1 VSKLA
6 NIIRLRKWELDE
18 KRRRL
23 ADLQG
28 EREEIVSAIDAMEA
42 EVIEQSRN
50 SGLEVSAVA
59 IGAYMEGVRIR
70 QDQLSQMLAAKE
82 REVSKHQDIVAE
94 GFREL
99 KTFEIAQSREKA
111 RVVAAEA
118 KVEQDAFDELGIQN
132 HAREEA
138 LADPRYVNMRR
149 R

>member
-1 VSKLA
+1 MGKLT

-28 EREEIVSAIDAMEA
+28 EREEIVLAIEAMEA
-42 EVIEQSRN
+42 ELVEQSRS

-59 IGAYMEGVRIR
+59 IGAYLEGVRIR
-70 QDQLSQMLAAKE
+70 QEQLSKLLAAKE

-99 KTFEIAQSREKA
+99 KTFEIAQTREQA
-111 RVVAAEA
+111 RVRAAEA
-118 KVEQDAFDELGIQN
+118 KEEQDAFDELGIQN

-149 R
+149 N

>member
-1 VSKLA
+1 MGKLT

-28 EREEIVSAIDAMEA
+28 EREEIVLAIEAMEA
-42 EVIEQSRN
+42 EVVEQSRS
-50 SGLEVSAVA
+50 SGLEVSAIA
-59 IGAYMEGVRIR
+59 IGAYLEGVRIR
-70 QDQLSQMLAAKE
+70 QEQLSTLLAAKE

-99 KTFEIAQSREKA
+99 KTFEIAQSREQA
-111 RVVAAEA
+111 RARAAEA
-118 KVEQDAFDELGIQN
+118 KEEQDAFDELGIQN

-149 R
+149 N

>member
-1 VSKLA
+1 MGKLN

-28 EREEIVSAIDAMEA
+28 EREEIILAIEAMQA
-42 EVIEQSRN
+42 ELVEQSRN

-59 IGAYMEGVRIR
+59 IGAYLEGVRIR
-70 QDQLSQMLAAKE
+70 QDQLSKLLAVKE
-82 REVSKHQDIVAE
+82 REVSKQQDIVAE

-99 KTFEIAQSREKA
+99 KTFEIAQSHEKA
-111 RVVAAEA
+111 RVLAAEA

-138 LADPRYVNMRR
+138 LADPRYVSMRR
-149 R
+149 N